1 MNALQTQVED
11 QFDAFLLD
19 PGMGPMLYL
28 TADGRIINDNRTW
41 DGGEIEVEMSLD
53 NAICALVAGAKK
65 TGISELLGLIPLLSS
80 GATCPKC
87 LGTRWVTIDP
97 SVDFKII
104 CVVCFGRGE
113 VDERLLGQAR
123 EHGLV

>member
-1 MNALQTQVED
+1 MEEMRPYDLWFLRRFSNNSARGARISARSQVGD
-11 QFDAFLLD
+11 RLRI
-19 PGMGPMLYL
+19 
-28 TADGRIINDNRTW
+28 RII
-41 DGGEIEVEMSLD
+41 
-53 NAICALVAGAKK
+53 GAKK
-65 TGISELLGLIPLLSS
+65 TGISELLGLIHPLSS
-80 GATCPKC
+80 GATCPKR
-87 LGTRWVTIDP
+87 LGTRWATLDP